1 MTDSHDDQVLTP
13 AGAEALVRSVLESAA
28 QLGLRVSVAVVDE
41 RGFDLLVVRGDG
53 ASWFTPEVARTKAR
67 TAAAF
72 ARPSESLLELRA
84 AHPDLFVL
92 LGEGLPF
99 SPTPLPG
106 GLPVRQGDRLVG
118 GLGVSGATPDQDV
131 ELAVAALS
139 ALSRPREGLRQ
150 TSRPPGQ
157 EPR

>member
-1 MTDSHDDQVLTP
+1 MRDPHDTVLGG
-13 AGAEALVRSVLESAA
+13 ARAEALVHSVLESAA
-28 QLGLRVSVAVVDE
+28 ELRLRVSVAVVDE

-72 ARPSESLLELRA
+72 GRPSESLLELRA

-92 LGEGLPF
+92 LGVELPF

-106 GLPVRQGDRLVG
+106 GVPVQLDDRLVG
-118 GLGVSGATPDQDV
+118 GLGVSGASPAQDAQ
-131 ELAVAALS
+131 LAVAAVS
-139 ALSRPREGLRQ
+139 ALARPGQSLGQ
-150 TSRPPGQ
+150 ASRPPGQ
-157 EPR
+157 QPR

>member
-1 MTDSHDDQVLTP
+1 MTHPRDHVLTA
-13 AGAEALVRSVLESAA
+13 AGAQALVQSVLESAA
-28 QLGLRVSVAVVDE
+28 QLRLRVSVAVVDE

-53 ASWFTPEVARTKAR
+53 ASWFTPDVARTKAR

-72 ARPSESLLELRA
+72 VRPSESLLELRA

-106 GLPVRQGDRLVG
+106 GLPVQLGDRLVG

-131 ELAVAALS
+131 ELAVSALS
-139 ALSRPREGLRQ
+139 ALAPREGG
-150 TSRPPGQ
+150 PPANVPPAGTAA
-157 EPR
+157 

>member
-1 MTDSHDDQVLTP
+1 MTHSHDGVLTL
-13 AGAEALVRSVLESAA
+13 ARAEALVHSVLESAA
-28 QLGLRVSVAVVDE
+28 ELRLRVSVAVVDE

-72 ARPSESLLELRA
+72 AQPSERLLELRA

-92 LGEGLPF
+92 LGEGLAF

-106 GLPVRQGDRLVG
+106 GVPVQLDDRLVG
-118 GLGVSGATPDQDV
+118 GLGVSGARPDQDV
-131 ELAVAALS
+131 ELASAALS
-139 ALSRPREGLRQ
+139 GLAPPGQ
-150 TSRPPGQ
+150 GLGSASRPPGQ
-157 EPR
+157 QPR

>member
-1 MTDSHDDQVLTP
+1 
-13 AGAEALVRSVLESAA
+13 LVQSVLESAA
-28 QLGLRVSVAVVDE
+28 QLRLRVSVAVVDE

-72 ARPSESLLELRA
+72 ARPSESLSELRA

-106 GLPVRQGDRLVG
+106 GQPVRQGDRLIG
-118 GLGVSGATPDQDV
+118 GLGVSGASPDQDV
-131 ELAVAALS
+131 RLAEAALS
-139 ALSRPREGLRQ
+139 AVALPGERSGQ
-150 TSRPPGQ
+150 TSRPPGRQ
-157 EPR
+157 PR